1 MKDLY
6 TRTCIECS
14 ALITRR
20 YSTSFSLGILML
32 GKEIRNDIYAIY
44 GFVRLADEIVDTYM
58 EKDPKA
64 QLQLLKEETYRAID
78 QGISFNPVLHAFQDT
93 VNSFKIDRD
102 YIDAFLYSMELDLD
116 EQKYDQEL
124 YQKYIYGS
132 AEVVGLMCLKVF
144 CQGDEAAFQSMVEP
158 AKKLG
163 SAFQKVNFLR
173 DIKSDLE
180 ERQRVYFP
188 GLNVRNFT
196 SIEKSAIE
204 KEIAEEI
211 TIAQNGISRLPS
223 NSRKGVQLALNY
235 YQGLLQKISQSTTEE
250 LLNKRIR
257 ISNFHKLRLFVSNVV
272 SQMYQKFQNA

>member
-93 VNSFKIDRD
+93 VNSFKIDRA